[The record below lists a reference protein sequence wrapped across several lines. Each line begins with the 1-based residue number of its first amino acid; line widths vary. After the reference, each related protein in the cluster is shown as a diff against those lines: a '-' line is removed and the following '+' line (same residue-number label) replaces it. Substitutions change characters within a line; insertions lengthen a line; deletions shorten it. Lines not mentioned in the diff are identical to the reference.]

1 MLSRE
6 DFEEVLASIDRSKS
20 IPTRLRELDI
30 DEKELHAWA
39 WLVAELSD
47 LATVAIFAAGME
59 FGIHLARK
67 LDEVHT

>member
-1 MLSRE
+1 MLNRE

-20 IPTRLRELDI
+20 IPTRLTELSI
-30 DEKELHAWA
+30 DQGELKD
-39 WLVAELSD
+39 WLIAELSD
-47 LATVAIFAAGME
+47 LATVAVFAAGME

>member
-30 DEKELHAWA
+30 DEKELHVGTILEWNY
-39 WLVAELSD
+39 
-47 LATVAIFAAGME
+47 
-59 FGIHLARK
+59 
-67 LDEVHT
+67 EVHT